1 MPSVAPKAS
10 IADLAAYKPTS
21 YPKSLQRIIRL
32 NLNEGALGPSPKAM
46 EALAGIASQIHTYPA
61 VAASGLAEAIG
72 ERHGIDPSRIILGC
86 GSDEL
91 IQVLTQAYLEP
102 GDEVIHTQYGFLL
115 FPMATKIAGGVP
127 VSAPDIGFTASV
139 DAILERVTERTKIV
153 FLANPNNPTGTHVP
167 TDEVRR
173 LRAALPSRVLLVL
186 DAAYA
191 EYVQRND
198 YTAGIEL
205 VEETDNTVMLR
216 TFSKMYGMAGLRLG
230 WAYCPAEIAATLYAV
245 KPPYGVNTP
254 ALAAGIAAVRDL
266 EFQERS
272 VAHNA
277 AWLPWLQDEFKKLGL
292 EPYPSVTNFFITRFP
307 TEAGRTAAEARDFL
321 AKRGIMVR
329 SMSDYGEHEFIRVS
343 IGQEDENRAVVQGLA
358 DFLNGAA
365 A

>member
-1 MPSVAPKAS
+1 MPSVAPKSS
-10 IADLAAYKPTS
+10 ISDLTPYKPTS

-46 EALAGIASQIHTYPA
+46 EALAGIASKIHTYPA

-72 ERHGIDPSRIILGC
+72 ERHGIDPSRIVLGC

-91 IQVLTQAYLEP
+91 IQVITQAYLEP

-127 VSAPDIGFTASV
+127 VSAPDDGFTASV
-139 DAILERVTERTKIV
+139 DSILERVTPRTKVV

-167 TDEVRR
+167 ADEVRR
-173 LRAALPSRVLLVL
+173 LRAGLADHVLLVL

-230 WAYCPAEIAATLYAV
+230 WAYCPADIANLLYTV

-254 ALAAGIAAVRDL
+254 ALVAGIAAVKDL
-266 EFQERS
+266 DFQEKS
-272 VAHNA
+272 VAHNS
-277 AWLPWLQDEFKKLGL
+277 AWLPWLQDEFRKLGL
-292 EPYPSVTNFFITRFP
+292 EPYPSVANFFITRFP
-307 TEAGRTAAEARDFL
+307 SEPGRTAGEAREFL

-329 SMSDYGEHEFIRVS
+329 NMADYGEHDFIRISV
-343 IGQEDENRAVVQGLA
+343 GQEDENRAVVQGLT
-358 DFLNGAA
+358 DFFNGAA